1 MYSSFEYQLRY
12 LRYYCTAANGK
23 GHGVHSPFV
32 FDFIENVLNDDRVF
46 YAFPAIEKLRQ
57 RILSAPGAAGQ
68 NASILQ
74 PIRQDQ
80 FLFRMINYYGPLH
93 VLETNTSAGITT
105 AYLSMANPSAHI
117 TTLEKNTMLAATA
130 AEHFRELHLSNI
142 SQLTGDMKTGL
153 ESWLSS
159 NNQVDIVLL
168 NGFLYEA
175 PGTMVDYFNR
185 LLEKAHDE
193 TIFIIPQIHRS
204 AAMEQGWATITGNN
218 RVSLSIDLF
227 FAGLVFF
234 RKEHKVKQHVSIR
247 F

>member
-1 MYSSFEYQLRY
+1 MYSSFQYQLRY

-32 FDFIENVLNDDRVF
+32 FDFIENVLNDERVF
-46 YAFPAIEKLRQ
+46 YAFPAIEKIRQ
-57 RILSAPGAAGQ
+57 RILSGLATTVH
-68 NASILQ
+68 NTSILQ
-74 PIRQDQ
+74 PVREDQ
-80 FLFRMINYYGPLH
+80 LLFRMINYYGPVH
-93 VLETNTSAGITT
+93 ILETSTSLGITT
-105 AYLSMANPSAHI
+105 AYLATANPSAHI
-117 TTLEKNTMLAATA
+117 TTLQKDTMLAVTATA
-130 AEHFRELHLSNI
+130 HFRELHIGNI
-142 SQLTGDMKTGL
+142 SQLTGDIQTGL

-175 PGTMVDYFNR
+175 AGTVVDCFNR

-204 AAMEQGWATITGNN
+204 AAMEQDWAAITGNN